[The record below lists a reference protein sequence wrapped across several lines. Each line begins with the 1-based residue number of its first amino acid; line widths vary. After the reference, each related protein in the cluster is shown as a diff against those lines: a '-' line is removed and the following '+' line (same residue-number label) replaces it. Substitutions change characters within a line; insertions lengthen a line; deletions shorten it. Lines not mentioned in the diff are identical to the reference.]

1 MLFERFE
8 NIHFLGVL
16 FKTILDFLATLVY
29 RILQAVNNTIIIKPY
44 KPGRTKDVQAGT
56 YKPGR
61 TKDVQAGTYK
71 PGRTKDVSIIVI
83 HRKLFHSAPIRSLE
97 LKKIDN

>member
-56 YKPGR
+56 YKGR
-61 TKDVQAGTYK
+61 TSRDVQRTYK

-83 HRKLFHSAPIRSLE
+83 HRKLLHSAPIRSLE